1 MVPQGRYIWGQEGSR
16 FRHFDHA
23 GAAPATVSEEL
34 QSIHVTA
41 SRSGWEDR
49 IAAAI
54 REPGDLP

>member
-1 MVPQGRYIWGQEGSR
+1 MGLRGKPVLL
-16 FRHFDHA
+16 FDHA

-34 QSIHVTA
+34 QSSYVTA
-41 SRSGWEDR
+41 SSAGREDW